1 MSHRAV
7 YKTTTAEFLDAFYSG
22 ASRSRDDAFADASA
36 MLEADGSLLEAARE
50 LESRDQGI
58 PEGSAEAF
66 GEFWLG
72 SSTTRA
78 GQSVDRVLRYGYREA
93 IALARA
99 QGVPIETFWVTGA
112 GDDFELHICE
122 STDRVVVFM
131 IVPGEDAR
139 EYGSRHARSRS
150 WVVRVGDLDDV
161 HPDAPRTMLDG
172 DEPPVVSIQVSG
184 PLDERSG
191 A

>member
-1 MSHRAV
+1 MV
-7 YKTTTAEFLDAFYSG
+7 LYTARWGISAP
-22 ASRSRDDAFADASA
+22 SRSDARSAS
-36 MLEADGSLLEAARE
+36 GGTVR
-50 LESRDQGI
+50 Q
-58 PEGSAEAF
+58 
-66 GEFWLG
+66 
-72 SSTTRA
+72 
-78 GQSVDRVLRYGYREA
+78 
-93 IALARA
+93 
-99 QGVPIETFWVTGA
+99 TGRRRHHEHA
-112 GDDFELHICE
+112 SGDDFELHICE